1 LRQSG
6 CLFSLLLL
14 PILALL
20 HKRRNR
26 EQLQWLMAIE
36 TLPADPAL
44 EPLAWA
50 HPIVREWFLSKFG
63 SATEP
68 QIAGWPAVLRGEPTL
83 ISAPT
88 GSGKTLAAFLV
99 CIDKLLRAAIEGRL
113 AAHTHVVYI
122 SPLKA
127 LSNDVQKNLD
137 GPLAEIQ
144 QLAMQR
150 GYLCPE
156 IRTGVR
162 TGDTLTK
169 HRLAMLKHPP
179 HILVTT
185 PESLYILLTAGKS
198 RLNLTRVQTVIVDEI
213 HAIAGNKRGAH
224 LALSLER
231 LDALVCGENH
241 LAPGAMLTGLSTPPQ
256 RIGLSATQ
264 NPIELVAAFLTGAN
278 HPGAPSS
285 ATPGPER
292 AVFARL
298 GGTASSSPKVGP
310 QKVGCPIHDDGLIV
324 GMSGKSQSLA
334 GHRPP
339 ATIIQV
345 GQRRTLDL
353 AIEVPS
359 AELTS
364 ITSTAMWEEIYDKL
378 AALAEQHRSTLVF
391 VNTRRLVERLSF
403 ELSERLG
410 PTLGPDAVAAHHGS
424 LSRTL
429 RLDAE
434 QRLKSGQCRILI
446 ATASLELG
454 IDIGTVDL
462 VCQIATTRAVAV
474 AMQRVGRAGHWRG
487 AIPKGRFFA
496 TTRDDLL
503 EQAALLRKMVAGELD
518 QLQVPEQPID
528 VLMQQIVATVGAESW
543 SEDAL
548 FHVLRRAWPYRNL
561 TPDQYEEV
569 LALLHNG
576 IENSRGRYG
585 AYILR
590 DRVQGHLHARR
601 GSRSI
606 AISNGG
612 AIPDTSIFAVMLQ
625 PENVQIATLDEHFA
639 VESSP
644 GDVVL
649 LGNTSWRIQR
659 IDPAGKVLV
668 EDAHGAP
675 PSIPFWEGEA
685 PQRTSVLSDAVSDL
699 RTEIDT
705 RTSNVTPST
714 ILGTP
719 SLIHPLESG
728 TPSLIHPLESGTP
741 GLIHPLESGT
751 PGLIHP
757 LESGTPGLQAR
768 VSYPSDT
775 DGALAPGVCSPEHTD
790 ESPQAQ
796 LAETLAFL
804 QRECFLNHSAALQL
818 ITYIVHGRA
827 VLGAVPTK
835 TTLIAERFFDEGGG
849 QQLILHAPFGGRI
862 NKAWGLALRK
872 RFCRGFNFELQAA
885 ATDNGI
891 NISLAEQHSFPL
903 ADVFHFLTTLTATTL
918 LEQAC
923 IPSPLFK
930 NRWRWAAGRSLQLL
944 RMQKGK
950 RVAPQI
956 QRTRSD
962 DLLASVFPHASACP
976 ETMTG
981 DIEIPDHPL
990 VREVMKDTL
999 TEAMDI
1005 EGLLEVLQG
1014 INDGTIRCIAVDTPI
1029 PSLFAHE
1036 LINAMP
1042 YAFLDPEDAA
1052 GRRAR
1057 AVRTRGNVP
1066 SRLPEAPGRLDPA
1079 AIATIRTQLWPDL
1092 RDEHELH
1099 DLLLQLIALP
1109 ITFLETLGAPG
1120 PDSRTRDRN
1129 STQHW
1134 PLFFDRLAQQGRAHC
1149 IDIEGHPF
1157 WIATE
1162 RLPEAALLWPDLSL
1176 PPTASPPDRSAAE
1189 WRDPCIS
1196 LAAATNSGAP
1206 PLASEMWEATTPAA
1220 PKPSAS
1226 PRTTATLTLTQGW
1239 LQLLG
1244 PTTAEHLAALTHLAP
1259 SDILQSLLT
1268 MELQGLALRGVFEH
1282 PAPAADAPT
1291 TPASAETEWCE
1302 RRILQ
1307 RIHRLTLG
1315 TLRKQVE
1322 PVTPA
1327 VFMRWLL
1334 DWHHLAPNPESTHQL
1349 TGEEGVLAAIE
1360 QLEGFEA
1367 PAIEWERTLLPAR
1380 VADYDP
1386 RWLDNLCLAGVLAWG
1401 RISPHPAWSS
1411 SGSSTVPTP
1420 TPSSAPAVTLH
1431 PDTPS
1436 PGSLHPGTP
1445 RLQPRVSYPSE
1456 REGALAPEVCLSS
1469 APPRTAPRR
1478 VIPTTA
1484 APITFYLRESS
1495 EWLHHAFASKSVDET
1510 TLTQSLSAEAQT
1522 IRTLLREHGA
1532 AFTADLQRLSNLT
1545 KLQTTTALWELATAG
1560 LASADGFDQL
1570 RAMMDPRRKSLAIAQ
1585 TPATSLRKRAAARTT
1600 AGRWSLL
1607 SGAQLSGAQP
1617 LPQPATTP
1625 GAPRLASE
1633 TWASQ
1638 DAQAATQ
1645 SAIAHARRTD
1655 AALDA
1660 HARILLCRY
1669 GVLFRELLT
1678 RESNAPRWRDLLP
1691 ILRRLEARGEIRG
1704 GRFVSG
1710 PFGEQYALPEA
1721 VDSLRKAR
1729 KQHEARA
1736 GAHSPDSPEPPI
1748 TVAAADPL
1756 NLAGILVPGERI
1768 PAIPGRTVTFLNGSV
1783 VEETPTSEAPA
1794 KPIRAPRT
1802 RSVAALLRAEAL
1814 ATRTPQPTASPG
1826 LFS

>member
-1 LRQSG
+1 
-6 CLFSLLLL
+6 
-14 PILALL
+14 
-20 HKRRNR
+20 
-26 EQLQWLMAIE
+26 MAIAA
-36 TLPADPAL
+36 LPTDPL
-44 EPLAWA
+44 TDPHLAWA
-50 HPIVREWFLSKFG
+50 HPIVQEWFLTKFG
-63 SATEP
+63 SPTEP
-68 QIAGWPAVLRGEPTL
+68 QIAGWPAILRNEPTL

-88 GSGKTLAAFLV
+88 GSGKTLSAFLV

-127 LSNDVQKNLD
+127 LSNDIQKNLD
-137 GPLAEIQ
+137 APLAEIQ
-144 QLAMQR
+144 HLAIAR

-169 HRLAMLKHPP
+169 HRVAMLKHPP

-198 RLNLTRVQTVIVDEI
+198 RQNLTRVQTVIVDEI
-213 HAIAGNKRGAH
+213 HAIADDKRGAH
-224 LALSLER
+224 LALTLER

-241 LAPGAMLTGLSTPPQ
+241 LAPGAMLTGLSTAPQ

-264 NPIELVAAFLTGAN
+264 NPIELVANFLTGNA
-278 HPGAPSS
+278 
-285 ATPGPER
+285 PER
-292 AVFARL
+292 QP
-298 GGTASSSPKVGP
+298 AS
-310 QKVGCPIHDDGLIV
+310 
-324 GMSGKSQSLA
+324 
-334 GHRPP
+334 
-339 ATIIQV
+339 IIQV

-359 AELTS
+359 AELSS
-364 ITSTAMWEEIYDKL
+364 ITSIAMWTEIYDKL
-378 AALAEQHRSTLVF
+378 AALATQHRSTLVF
-391 VNTRRLVERLSF
+391 VNTRKLVEKISF
-403 ELSERLG
+403 ELSNRLG
-410 PTLGPDAVAAHHGS
+410 EDAVAAHHGS

-434 QRLKSGQCRILI
+434 QRLKAGECKILI

-496 TTRDDLL
+496 TTRDDLF

-518 QLQVPEQPID
+518 LLEIPDQPID

-543 SEDAL
+543 HEDAL
-548 FHVLRRAWPYRNL
+548 YQVLRRAYPYRNL
-561 TPDQYEEV
+561 TREQYEEV
-569 LALLHNG
+569 IALLHNG

-590 DRVQGHLHARR
+590 DQVQGHLHARR

-639 VESSP
+639 VDSSP
-644 GDVVL
+644 GDVIL

-659 IDPAGKVLV
+659 VDPNGKVLV

-685 PQRTSVLSDAVSDL
+685 PQRTSVLSDGVSAL
-699 RTEIDT
+699 RTEIDQ
-705 RTSNVTPST
+705 RTSSVTPA
-714 ILGTP
+714 
-719 SLIHPLESG
+719 SLDA
-728 TPSLIHPLESGTP
+728 TN
-741 GLIHPLESGT
+741 
-751 PGLIHP
+751 
-757 LESGTPGLQAR
+757 
-768 VSYPSDT
+768 
-775 DGALAPGVCSPEHTD
+775 PEVAD
-790 ESPQAQ
+790 
-796 LAETLAFL
+796 TLAFL
-804 QRECFLNHSAALQL
+804 QHECYLSDSAALQL

-835 TTLIAERFFDEGGG
+835 TTIIAERFFDEGGG
-849 QQLILHAPFGGRI
+849 QQLILHAPFGGRL

-903 ADVFHFLTTLTATTL
+903 ADVFHFLTTLTAREL
-918 LEQAC
+918 LEQAS

-999 TEAMDI
+999 TEAMDL
-1005 EGLLEVLQG
+1005 EGLLEVLAG
-1014 INDGTIRCIAVDTPI
+1014 IADGTIRCVAVDTPI
-1029 PSLFAHE
+1029 PSVFAHE

-1052 GRRAR
+1052 ARRTR
-1057 AVRTRGNVP
+1057 AVSTRGNVP

-1079 AIATIRTQLWPDL
+1079 AIATVRQQLWPDI

-1109 ITFLETLGAPG
+1109 VALTTEPGAPG
-1120 PDSRTRDRN
+1120 PDSGTWV
-1129 STQHW
+1129 STAPTTLRSTKHW
-1134 PLFFDRLAQQGRAHC
+1134 PLFFDRLAEKGRAHC
-1149 IDIEGHPF
+1149 ITLNADPANPPAPLVA

-1162 RLPEAALLWPDLSL
+1162 RLPEAALLWPSID
-1176 PPTASPPDRSAAE
+1176 PPKVCHPERSAQRAVE
-1189 WRDPCIS
+1189 GP
-1196 LAAATNSGAP
+1196 ATPSTPATPPAP
-1206 PLASEMWEATTPAA
+1206 SATT
-1220 PKPSAS
+1220 S
-1226 PRTTATLTLTQGW
+1226 PRDTAHLQLTQGY

-1244 PTTAEHLAALTHLAP
+1244 PATAEYLATLTHLHP
-1259 SDILQSLLT
+1259 RDIHQSLLT
-1268 MELQGLALRGVFEH
+1268 MELQGLSMRGVFEH
-1282 PAPAADAPT
+1282 PPT
-1291 TPASAETEWCE
+1291 TDPHAEEWCE

-1315 TLRKQVE
+1315 TLRKQIE

-1327 VFMRWLL
+1327 LFMRWLL
-1334 DWHHLAPNPESTHQL
+1334 DWHHLAPDTQL

-1380 VADYDP
+1380 VANYQP
-1386 RWLDNLCLAGVLAWG
+1386 QWLDNLCLAGVLAWG
-1401 RISPHPAWSS
+1401 RISPHPAWSAGE
-1411 SGSSTVPTP
+1411 GS
-1420 TPSSAPAVTLH
+1420 
-1431 PDTPS
+1431 
-1436 PGSLHPGTP
+1436 
-1445 RLQPRVSYPSE
+1445 
-1456 REGALAPEVCLSS
+1456 
-1469 APPRTAPRR
+1469 APRR

-1484 APITFYLRESS
+1484 APITFYLRDSS
-1495 EWLHHAFASKSVDET
+1495 DFLHHALASKSVDESS
-1510 TLTQSLSAEAQT
+1510 LTQSLSPEAQT
-1522 IRTLLREHGA
+1522 IRALLATQGA

-1545 KLQTTTALWELATAG
+1545 KLQTCTALWELATAG

-1570 RAMMDPRRKSLAIAQ
+1570 RSMMDPRRKSATTSTIA
-1585 TPATSLRKRAAARTT
+1585 PPSLRKRAAARTT

-1607 SGAQLSGAQP
+1607 LASQSPTSALGQIPVISTGGVAAVERPLYFAGAR
-1617 LPQPATTP
+1617 ATTE
-1625 GAPRLASE
+1625 S
-1633 TWASQ
+1633 
-1638 DAQAATQ
+1638 AQAA
-1645 SAIAHARRTD
+1645 AIAAARQTD

-1678 RESNAPRWRDLLP
+1678 REANAPKWRDLLP

-1721 VDSLRKAR
+1721 ADSLRKAR
-1729 KQHEARA
+1729 TRLASQ
-1736 GAHSPDSPEPPI
+1736 PDETTF
-1748 TVAAADPL
+1748 TVSAADPL
-1756 NLAGILVPGERI
+1756 NLAGILVPGHRI
-1768 PAIPGRTVTFLNGSV
+1768 PAIPGRTVTFQNGATV
-1783 VEETPTSEAPA
+1783 NETPTTPT
-1794 KPIRAPRT
+1794 KPKATRT
-1802 RSVAALLRAEAL
+1802 RSIPDLLRAEAL
-1814 ATRTPQPTASPG
+1814 NPRAPQPAAYPG